1 MLTTPTPATVPANA
15 TVPGPAAYTV
25 APGVP
30 ARSTPRCPGSHGCG
44 GGWNGRV
51 TRGAPASGHRNAPG
65 EGAGPGGGAVGTTA
79 HPAPVGDA
87 ADSSASGNRI
97 ASSPV
102 NQRTMTG
109 NVRRTRSGRQPPTPP
124 SVDGEGA

>member
-15 TVPGPAAYTV
+15 TLPGPAAYTV

-65 EGAGPGGGAVGTTA
+65 EGAGPGGGTGPGGGAVGTTA

-102 NQRTMTG
+102 NQRTMT
-109 NVRRTRSGRQPPTPP
+109 
-124 SVDGEGA
+124 